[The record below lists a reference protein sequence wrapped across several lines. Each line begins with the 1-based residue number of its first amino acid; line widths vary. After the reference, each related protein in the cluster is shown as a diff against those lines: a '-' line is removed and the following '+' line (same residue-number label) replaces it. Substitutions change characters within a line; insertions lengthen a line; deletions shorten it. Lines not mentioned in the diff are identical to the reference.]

1 MKLVCPD
8 CLGELV
14 DAHDHCPACGFPRPR
29 EGWLS
34 DPLTGLILG
43 GRYRLEGR
51 LGAGGMASVFRAS
64 RIGALGGHVAV
75 KVLAPKFARTV
86 VARRFEREA
95 QVVARLTNP
104 HVVRVY
110 DFDSFAF
117 PGSELNLYYI
127 AMELVE
133 GHTLGQVLQAQGK
146 VNFLWGIDVLR
157 QVARGLEEAHGQGIV
172 HRDLKPSNIMLVTQ
186 RGATHVKIL
195 DFGIAALAD
204 REHIHNE
211 KLTQTGFVSGTPDY
225 MAPEQAVGDPNIG
238 PAADIFALGIIAY
251 ELFSGRRPFAGAT
264 MESLLARVT
273 KQAPSLREAITDPA
287 FPPDLFRIV
296 DKMLVREPER
306 RYPHAGALLDEL
318 GRFPTLQTTPDFVP
332 PAELLKRY
340 ATESQP
346 AFRALTEEAGDV
358 GAAPDRAFAPTV
370 DAFETKAARPAA
382 LAPSGGSKAGANAG
396 AGGVASDY
404 SPPEPVKK
412 KGSSAWVWV
421 AALVV
426 LGGVGGA
433 IAVVL
438 GSGDGPPSPT
448 NPTNPTVGPSGGSGS
463 TATGTTAPVENRASA
478 ALGKPRP
485 PVAAG
490 LVERRLPLGR
500 ELVAVAIPSEG
511 PPLSKAM
518 TLELGFEVAG
528 EAQVARRA
536 RLKTRR
542 GELVLGEV
550 EREGRESDGRVAL
563 VLPPLPLPDRYEL
576 DVELELVDGSRH
588 ALRLSYDAQRHEVRA
603 RP

>member
-14 DAHDHCPACGFPRPR
+14 DAHDHCPACGFPRPKT
-29 EGWLS
+29 GWTP

-133 GHTLGQVLQAQGK
+133 GHTLGAVLQAQGK

-157 QVARGLEEAHGQGIV
+157 QVARGLEEAHAQGVV

-204 REHIHNE
+204 RDQVNDQVNRE

-332 PAELLKRY
+332 PADLLKRY
-340 ATESQP
+340 ATASHPE
-346 AFRALTEEAGDV
+346 FRALTEGADNADHHAV
-358 GAAPDRAFAPTV
+358 GAYGQTADAMDAVSAQETRAG
-370 DAFETKAARPAA
+370 RPAA
-382 LAPSGGSKAGANAG
+382 LAERAEKAENVARDYAPPTPGSDEK
-396 AGGVASDY
+396 
-404 SPPEPVKK
+404 
-412 KGSSAWVWV
+412 SSSWRVWI

-426 LGGVGGA
+426 LGGIGTA
-433 IAVVL
+433 LVVAL
-438 GSGDGPPSPT
+438 
-448 NPTNPTVGPSGGSGS
+448 GSGS
-463 TATGTTAPVENRASA
+463 TPSAPGNTTTPPATSETSA
-478 ALGKPRP
+478 AALPSSAELGMPRP
-485 PVAAG
+485 PVATG

-500 ELVAVAIPSEG
+500 ELVAVALPTEA
-511 PPLSKAM
+511 PLLSKALS
-518 TLELGFEVAG
+518 LEVAFEVAG
-528 EAQVARRA
+528 VPMVAKRA
-536 RLKTRR
+536 RLTTRR
-542 GELVLGEV
+542 GDLVLATSEFT
-550 EREGRESDGRVAL
+550 GRSEDGRIGL
-563 VLPPLPLPDRYEL
+563 SLPPLPLPDRYEL
-576 DVELELVDGSRH
+576 DLDLELIDGTRH
-588 ALRLSYDAQRHEVRA
+588 ELRLSYDAAKHEVRA

>member
-14 DAHDHCPACGFPRPR
+14 DAHDHCPACSFPRPKT
-29 EGWLS
+29 GWAP

-157 QVARGLEEAHGQGIV
+157 QVARGLEEAHAQGIV

-204 REHIHNE
+204 REQVNRE

-251 ELFSGRRPFAGAT
+251 ELFSGRRPFEGAT

-296 DKMLVREPER
+296 DKMLIREPER

-332 PAELLKRY
+332 PADLLKRY
-340 ATESQP
+340 ATASHPE
-346 AFRALTEEAGDV
+346 FRALTEEAVDAGANAV
-358 GAAPDRAFAPTV
+358 GAYEQTADALNVVSAPETRAG
-370 DAFETKAARPAA
+370 RPAA
-382 LAPSGGSKAGANAG
+382 LAERAERAEQAEKAARDYAPPAPGSLR
-396 AGGVASDY
+396 
-404 SPPEPVKK
+404 
-412 KGSSAWVWV
+412 KGSTWWVWV
-421 AALVV
+421 AALVL
-426 LGGVGGA
+426 LGGIGA
-433 IAVVL
+433 ALAVAL
-438 GSGDGPPSPT
+438 
-448 NPTNPTVGPSGGSGS
+448 GSGS
-463 TATGTTAPVENRASA
+463 TPGAPANTTLPPATSDTAAALPTSA
-478 ALGKPRP
+478 ELGKPRP

-500 ELVAVAIPSEG
+500 ELVAVALPTEA
-511 PPLSKAM
+511 PPLAKPLSIEVA
-518 TLELGFEVAG
+518 FEVAG
-528 EAQVARRA
+528 VPMVAKQA
-536 RLKTRR
+536 RLTTRR
-542 GELVLGEV
+542 GDLVLATSDHV
-550 EREGRESDGRVAL
+550 GRPEDGRIGL
-563 VLPPLPLPDRYEL
+563 TLPPLPLPDRYEL
-576 DVELELVDGSRH
+576 DVSLELTDGTRH
-588 ALRLSYDAQRHEVRA
+588 DLRLSYDAAKHEVRA

>member
-14 DAHDHCPACGFPRPR
+14 DAHDNCPACGFARPKT
-29 EGWLS
+29 GWVT

-133 GHTLGQVLQAQGK
+133 GHTLGAVLQAQGK

-157 QVARGLEEAHGQGIV
+157 QVARGLEEAHAQGVV

-204 REHIHNE
+204 REQVNQE

-225 MAPEQAVGDPNIG
+225 MAPEQAVGDPHIG

-346 AFRALTEEAGDV
+346 AFRALSEDSTAEGGD
-358 GAAPDRAFAPTV
+358 GPPGQAFAPTV
-370 DAFETKAARPAA
+370 DALETRAARPAA
-382 LAPSGGSKAGANAG
+382 LVVK
-396 AGGVASDY
+396 GVNGEKSDGVQRDY
-404 SPPEPVKK
+404 APPEVAPK
-412 KGSSAWVWV
+412 KGSSAWVWI
-421 AALVV
+421 AALLV

-433 IAVVL
+433 LALVL
-438 GSGDGPPSPT
+438 GSGDGPAAPEVSGAAGQGREVSGTDTSPT
-448 NPTNPTVGPSGGSGS
+448 TPVGGSSG
-463 TATGTTAPVENRASA
+463 V
-478 ALGKPRP
+478 LGKARP

-500 ELVAVAIPSEG
+500 ELVAVALPIDA
-511 PPLSKAM
+511 PPLSRPM
-518 TLELGFEVAG
+518 GIELAFEVAG
-528 EAQVARRA
+528 VPMVASKA
-536 RLKTRR
+536 RLTTRR
-542 GELVLGEV
+542 GELVLATSDHT
-550 EREGRESDGRVAL
+550 GRPEDGRVGL
-563 VLPPLPLPDRYEL
+563 TLPPLPLPDRYEL
-576 DVELELVDGSRH
+576 DVSLELADGARH
-588 ALRLSYDAQRHEVRA
+588 ELRLSYDAARHEVRA

>member
-14 DAHDHCPACGFPRPR
+14 DAHDHCPACGFARPKT
-29 EGWLS
+29 GWLT

-133 GHTLGQVLQAQGK
+133 GHTLGQVLLAQGK

-157 QVARGLEEAHGQGIV
+157 QVARGLEEAHAQGIV
-172 HRDLKPSNIMLVTQ
+172 HRDLKPSNLMLVTQ
-186 RGATHVKIL
+186 RGSTHVKIL

-204 REHIHNE
+204 RDQGNNQANRE

-238 PAADIFALGIIAY
+238 PPADIFALGIIAY
-251 ELFSGRRPFAGAT
+251 ELFSGRRPFEGAT

-332 PAELLKRY
+332 PADLLKRY
-340 ATESQP
+340 ATASHPE
-346 AFRALTEEAGDV
+346 FRALTEEAADSDAKAG
-358 GAAPDRAFAPTV
+358 GAYEQTADAMDAVNARETRAG
-370 DAFETKAARPAA
+370 RPAA
-382 LAPSGGSKAGANAG
+382 LAERAEKAEKAAR
-396 AGGVASDY
+396 DY
-404 SPPEPVKK
+404 APPAPGQGK
-412 KGSSAWVWV
+412 KGSSWWVWV
-421 AALVV
+421 AAAVV
-426 LGGVGGA
+426 LGGVGA
-433 IAVVL
+433 ALVVVL
-438 GSGDGPPSPT
+438 GSGSTPT
-448 NPTNPTVGPSGGSGS
+448 PNGS
-463 TATGTTAPVENRASA
+463 ANTAPLPATEKASGEVLPASA
-478 ALGKPRP
+478 ELGKPRP
-485 PVAAG
+485 PVAEG

-500 ELVAVAIPSEG
+500 ELVAVALPTEA
-511 PPLSKAM
+511 PPLSKPLSIEIA
-518 TLELGFEVAG
+518 FEVAG
-528 EAQVARRA
+528 VPMVAKQA
-536 RLKTRR
+536 RLTTRR
-542 GELVLGEV
+542 GDVVLATSDHIGR
-550 EREGRESDGRVAL
+550 REDGRIGL
-563 VLPPLPLPDRYEL
+563 TLPPLPLPDRYEL
-576 DVELELVDGSRH
+576 DLDLELTDGTRH
-588 ALRLSYDAQRHEVRA
+588 ELRLSYDAARHEVRA